1 MILEEDLTTE
11 LLNAQRIVL
20 DHMISNDLKPDSFM
34 ITTKL
39 IVAVEVSRLKFK
51 QAKIEKAEKKVKDSN
66 NKTAQNHY
74 QRNKLTENKDSLKKS
89 MNS

>member
-1 MILEEDLTTE
+1 
-11 LLNAQRIVL
+11 
-20 DHMISNDLKPDSFM
+20 MISNDLKPDSFM

-66 NKTAQNHY
+66 NETAQNHY

>member
-34 ITTKL
+34 ITTKW

-51 QAKIEKAEKKVKDSN
+51 RAKIEKAEKKVKDSN
-66 NKTAQNHY
+66 NETAQNHY
-74 QRNKLTENKDSLKKS
+74 QRNKWTENKDSLKKS